1 MKTNK
6 KNDEAF
12 RHSKRPLHRG
22 RGGGGAMSTGAE
34 QIHEYPWIT
43 EVFARVRRSSAAEKF
58 RSRSTLLSQLFVHRQ
73 VHKNNGAFR
82 AGHDKDLTETGNGA

>member
-1 MKTNK
+1 MKLCVTRK
-6 KNDEAF
+6 DHYIE
-12 RHSKRPLHRG
+12 
-22 RGGGGAMSTGAE
+22 GGGGGGGRSTGAG
-34 QIHEYPWIT
+34 QIHENPWKT

-82 AGHDKDLTETGNGA
+82 AGHDKDLTETGNRA

>member
-6 KNDEAF
+6 KNDEAL

-22 RGGGGAMSTGAE
+22 RGGGGAMSTGGE

-43 EVFARVRRSSAAEKF
+43 EVSARGRRSSSGKV
-58 RSRSTLLSQLFVHRQ
+58 SKSVNTS
-73 VHKNNGAFR
+73 
-82 AGHDKDLTETGNGA
+82 